1 MARSGSSKSSK
12 SSKSMGIDLTMV
24 LLAVFVGLL
33 VCSYMKG
40 SLFSTD
46 IVEGAVNAIPTNGG
60 VCRGVTASQDA
71 LCAADPSARDETTCG
86 GSGDVTGGVC
96 AWHNHND
103 TYSYSGGLE
112 GTVYNDWMM
121 ALGLMNARAVPSPDS
136 DDNPLKTFKK
146 TSMIPLGIKGRTPG
160 GAVGSPSP
168 PTEYVAGPSSQ
179 VAQSLDGVTYDHEN
193 FLAHIG
199 VITAKDAINNPYI
212 PDALESEV
220 SRQVARCESGWDK
233 DGYKDSY
240 AANGGRPIMGY
251 SASEG
256 LVCRNPLYYPVV
268 LQGSEARIWLGQEG
282 DAPNNLGGCPDP
294 TANAGG
300 CEKRSSR
307 CSWESSDGYAEAMAG
322 GLYNNLPLTSG
333 GECGLDSCAAQY
345 PQQCAKTNLVA
356 AAKDGGSWIVN
367 NIPGVPQIA

>member
-71 LCAADPSARDETTCG
+71 LCAADPSARSEDTCG

-96 AWHNHND
+96 AWQNYND

-121 ALGLMNARAVPSPDS
+121 SLGLMNTNADPSPTQKAILD
-136 DDNPLKTFKK
+136 KFKE
-146 TSMIPLGIKGRTPG
+146 TSMIPLRIAGRNAA
-160 GAVGSPSP
+160 GAVGTPAAL
-168 PTEYVAGPSSQ
+168 PTGLPGPDS
-179 VAQSLDGVTYDHEN
+179 AKDGENTGSENSKN

-199 VITAKDAINNPYI
+199 VKTAKDAINNKYI

-220 SRQVARCESGWDK
+220 SRQVARCESGWNE
-233 DGYKDSY
+233 DGYSLSY

-251 SASEG
+251 NQSEG

-268 LQGSEARIWLGQEG
+268 LQGSEARIWLGQER

-294 TANAGG
+294 TANVGG

-333 GECGLDSCAAQY
+333 GECGLDSCAAQF